1 MRYSFCESN
10 RDSIGSS
17 KPQDKEVIMPDTPD
31 NQGFQPVPSQ
41 PATPPV
47 APYQVSPYQPAAAP
61 PPKQGSS
68 ALKIV
73 LIIVAIFVGLGIL
86 GAGVVTYGI
95 YKVAKAV
102 KMSSSSSTPITESDL
117 GVAIYPG
124 AVQGKGSLHMTIA
137 GKSMTTANYL
147 APDSKDQVMAFYQN
161 SLGPAAQ
168 STTTSNGG
176 TLMLTKG
183 SGESVT
189 VTVAQNPSLHNGETQ
204 IVIVHAANASG
215 ASQ

>member
-1 MRYSFCESN
+1 
-10 RDSIGSS
+10 
-17 KPQDKEVIMPDTPD
+17 MPDTPD

-41 PATPPV
+41 PTAPPV
-47 APYQVSPYQPAAAP
+47 PPYPPVAAP

-73 LIIVAIFVGLGIL
+73 LIIVAIFVGIGIV
-86 GAGVVTYGI
+86 GAGVVGYGI

-102 KMSSSSSTPITESDL
+102 KMSTNSGQPVTESDL

-124 AVQGKGSLHMTIA
+124 ATQGKGNLHMTIA
-137 GKSMTTANYL
+137 GKTMTTANFL
-147 APDSKDQVMAFYQN
+147 TSESKDQVISFYQN

-168 STTTSNGG
+168 VTTNGNGG
-176 TLMLTKG
+176 TLVLTRS

-189 VTVAQNPSLHNGETQ
+189 VTVVQNPGLHNGQTQ
-204 IVIVHAANASG
+204 IVIVHAANAS
-215 ASQ
+215 